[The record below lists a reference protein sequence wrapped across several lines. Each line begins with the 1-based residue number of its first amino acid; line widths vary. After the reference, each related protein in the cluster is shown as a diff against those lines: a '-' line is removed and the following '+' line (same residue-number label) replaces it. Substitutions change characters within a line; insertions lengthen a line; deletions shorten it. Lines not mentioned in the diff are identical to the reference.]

1 MNLCITSLIVSQKQT
16 YSKTCFVVIYMY
28 VWTYFYFIWRVITNI
43 YKMKIFKIIYKY
55 MYTNFLFSNF
65 KFIGTLYFHN
75 MIHDIL
81 FWFQIEARGGK
92 CIPVQCDHSKDEE
105 VEKLFERVKSEQ
117 NGQLDVLVNNAYS
130 AVTVSVSIFFNI
142 IDIFCL

>member
-1 MNLCITSLIVSQKQT
+1 M
-16 YSKTCFVVIYMY
+16 
-28 VWTYFYFIWRVITNI
+28 RV
-43 YKMKIFKIIYKY
+43 
-55 MYTNFLFSNF
+55 
-65 KFIGTLYFHN
+65 
-75 MIHDIL
+75 
-81 FWFQIEARGGK
+81 GGK

>member
-1 MNLCITSLIVSQKQT
+1 MFWFTWL
-16 YSKTCFVVIYMY
+16 Y
-28 VWTYFYFIWRVITNI
+28 VWTYYFIWCVIINI

-130 AVTVSVSIFFNI
+130 AVTVSACINFFFNI
-142 IDIFCL
+142 MIYFVYKHTICNLYIILYSSL